1 VSRRGI
7 ADTEPALTLDFAPP
21 RFVRVGDRRLAY
33 EEVSPRDPE
42 GTILLL
48 CGIGAKRQGWYRQLP
63 VLGRRFRCLALDY
76 RDVGDSDA
84 SSGSYA
90 IRDLAG
96 DVFALSE
103 ELGIARASLI
113 GISMGGF
120 IALEMTLARPEF
132 VERLVLVVTSAGG
145 SSHVSTSPEVMRALM
160 PGDETVESGDGAR
173 RVCSLV
179 AGPGFA
185 ERHPEAI
192 DEFVEIARHRPMH
205 VDAYLRQLE
214 ACRAHDVSRRLGE
227 IDVPTLVIHG
237 DADPLVPLQN
247 GLYLAEHIPGARLVV
262 YEGVGH
268 IPEVEVDDRFNSD
281 LIEFLA

>member
-1 VSRRGI
+1 MTI
-7 ADTEPALTLDFAPP
+7 DFAAP
-21 RFVRVGDRRLAY
+21 RFVRAGGRRLAY
-33 EEVSPRDPE
+33 EEVAPPDPE
-42 GTILLL
+42 GTVLLL

-76 RDVGDSDA
+76 RDVGDSDPA
-84 SSGSYA
+84 PGPYA
-90 IRDLAG
+90 IRDLAD
-96 DVFALSE
+96 DVLELADA
-103 ELGIARASLI
+103 LGIARASLV

-120 IALEMTLARPEF
+120 IALELALARPQF

-145 SSHVSTSPEVMRALM
+145 PTHVSTSPEVMRALM
-160 PGDETVESGDGAR
+160 PGDETVESGVGAR

-192 DEFVEIARHRPMH
+192 DEFVEIAQHSPMQ

-214 ACRAHDVSRRLGE
+214 ACRAHDVAGRLGE
-227 IDVPTLVIHG
+227 IAVPTLVIHG
-237 DADPLVPLQN
+237 DADPLVPVQN
-247 GLYLAEHIPGARLVV
+247 GIFLAERIPGAQLIV

-268 IPEVEVDDRFNSD
+268 IPEVEVDERFNAD
-281 LIEFLA
+281 LIEFLS